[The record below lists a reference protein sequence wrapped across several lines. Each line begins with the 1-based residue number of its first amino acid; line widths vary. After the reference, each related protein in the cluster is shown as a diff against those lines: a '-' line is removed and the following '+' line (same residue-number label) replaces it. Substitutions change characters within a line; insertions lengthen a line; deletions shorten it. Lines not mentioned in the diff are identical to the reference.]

1 VQNRYALA
9 GRFRPKPAVL
19 TQLIIAM
26 NTENLIRGLNEDL
39 AAELGTVIRYTYQAA
54 KCYGLLAAE
63 LRELLAKEAQD
74 ELGHAAF
81 LMDVIQDLGGEPT
94 TTPRP
99 FEKPADLKGML
110 ELNVKME
117 AEDVA
122 NYLAHAKLAEQLE
135 LPELKM
141 KLEEMAADE
150 AGHGRELRRLVKGL

>member
-1 VQNRYALA
+1 MKND
-9 GRFRPKPAVL
+9 K
-19 TQLIIAM
+19 LIQ
-26 NTENLIRGLNEDL
+26 GLNQDL

-94 TTPRP
+94 TTPKQ
-99 FEKPADLKGML
+99 FDKPADLKGML

>member
-1 VQNRYALA
+1 MKND
-9 GRFRPKPAVL
+9 
-19 TQLIIAM
+19 TLIQ
-26 NTENLIRGLNEDL
+26 GLNQDL

-94 TTPRP
+94 TAPKQ
-99 FEKPADLKGML
+99 FDKPADLKGML

-150 AGHGRELRRLVKGL
+150 AGHGRELRRLLRGL

>member
-1 VQNRYALA
+1 MNVE
-9 GRFRPKPAVL
+9 
-19 TQLIIAM
+19 TLIK
-26 NTENLIRGLNEDL
+26 GLNEDL

-54 KCYGLLAAE
+54 KCYGLLATE
-63 LRELLAKEAQD
+63 LRGLLAREARD

-94 TTPRP
+94 TTPKL
-99 FEKPADLKGML
+99 FEKPTELKGML

-122 NYLAHAKLAEQLE
+122 NYLAHAELAGQLR
-135 LPELKM
+135 LPELRM

-150 AGHGRELRRLVKGL
+150 AGHGRELRRMLKGL